1 MTGPIE
7 AYAGLFGLLF
17 LAWAGLPVAA
27 QPALVAAGIL
37 AGKGKLDILGV
48 LGVGA
53 LASAL
58 GGCVGYWLGV
68 HGGRSLLTMRG
79 PLHHHRQRE
88 LERGE
93 RLIERYGPV
102 AVMFA
107 PTWVAGI
114 FHMGWRRF
122 LPWDV
127 IAALAWTLVTGLGGY
142 FVGPPIAHVLR
153 RASAAILTGVALA
166 LVIAAAVYY
175 ARHRRRRL
183 ETDS

>member
-1 MTGPIE
+1 
-7 AYAGLFGLLF
+7 
-17 LAWAGLPVAA
+17 
-27 QPALVAAGIL
+27 
-37 AGKGKLDILGV
+37 
-48 LGVGA
+48 
-53 LASAL
+53 
-58 GGCVGYWLGV
+58 
-68 HGGRSLLTMRG
+68 MRG

-88 LERGE
+88 LVRGE

-142 FVGPPIAHVLR
+142 FVGPPIADVLR
-153 RASAAILTGVALA
+153 RANAAILAGLALA
-166 LVIAAAVYY
+166 VAIGAAVIYV
-175 ARHRRRRL
+175 RHRRRRL
-183 ETDS
+183 ETGP